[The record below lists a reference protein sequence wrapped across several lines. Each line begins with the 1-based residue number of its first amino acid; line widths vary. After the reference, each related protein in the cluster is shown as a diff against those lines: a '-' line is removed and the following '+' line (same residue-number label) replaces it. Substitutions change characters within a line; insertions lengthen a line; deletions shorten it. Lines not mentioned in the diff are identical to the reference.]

1 MILILNLIEWINIE
15 TSWTNFLSSSNLK
28 LKYVKVIWCNPINLT
43 GLEKK
48 NQVNI
53 LLFFDIEQITYWI
66 YLDLNVNM
74 IFMKFIFY
82 NLFIYL
88 FKSFKF
94 KIEIDNKIQSKLLKS
109 WNNL

>member
-1 MILILNLIEWINIE
+1 MTLVLNLIEWINIE

-43 GLEKK
+43 SLEKK

-94 KIEIDNKIQSKLLKS
+94 KIEIDNKIPIKTIKIMK
-109 WNNL
+109 